1 MLLLV
6 KVREGIATLPSEK
19 TGESFE
25 VGICFICLDQLMRK
39 PPHAREGLVLAFAL
53 RLFLGMVSVLFS
65 L

>member
-1 MLLLV
+1 MLVLV

-39 PPHAREGLVLAFAL
+39 PPHAGECLALAL
-53 RLFLGMVSVLFS
+53 SQRLLLGTVSVLFS